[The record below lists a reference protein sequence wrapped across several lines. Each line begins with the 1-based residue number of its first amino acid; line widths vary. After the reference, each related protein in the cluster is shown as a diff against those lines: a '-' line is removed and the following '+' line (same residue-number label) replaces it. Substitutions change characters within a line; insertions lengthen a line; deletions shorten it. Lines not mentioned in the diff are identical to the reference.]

1 LHRQLTPCRIENPI
15 CRLQAALLRRLA
27 RGIDG
32 RFLPVDARNIDAPR
46 MRIAP
51 VIFVIHAAA
60 AASISTTMH
69 LLALVAAATVRRTNA
84 LSAPNLRPRT
94 VQHLRPR
101 TVRLDDAWSVTVY
114 ERDDIAANVEAW
126 MATDDNVVD
135 PFGGVAWPGAVI
147 AARKLRDHGVAGKVV
162 CCLGCGTGVE
172 VLAAA
177 SLNASRVIALDY
189 SHEALALCDAG
200 AENYTCVETRNFD
213 VRRDTL
219 PACDVLVAADVFYS
233 KDLSIACGRACGAAL
248 RTKKRPVLIST
259 DSQRYAGHTDAFL
272 EALDVDFARFERT
285 TLPDFVGSGLL
296 VEGDQTYDAH
306 IDVLMLD
313 FAGADDEVFTTARV
327 LPGGCV
333 GLWSHHK
340 ARIGGGKVEALLA
353 AFGRGDGLVRLAKK
367 PDGSIVAAYRER
379 RTCERMDVITLP
391 CPPRPP
397 GVPLGVKHGAW
408 GGYRAAI
415 AEAQRRGAD
424 AALLTDEDGCIV
436 DGDRALPVILGAD
449 GILRHPGPA
458 DGAVASATLAAVLKE
473 APPCEV
479 REERLSMEM
488 ILNAREVV
496 LLGSGVGCVAVK
508 SVDGVAL
515 DNTSGDELVSTFS
528 EALDAAHT
536 SDALRP
542 RIEHPMLRR
551 LKIGEEVGHIR
562 RLASKPS
569 AFYVRSLLSPRDCEA
584 IQAMAHAANMT
595 QARTYG
601 GGTTARTK
609 CEVSWI
615 SPPPALTYDVSSMFF
630 SPEALERPGG
640 GCDAPVWR
648 KYRVDGVTRG
658 AYGHHTPAARE
669 TPQRL
674 KFDFHR
680 RRPPG
685 AAVRRGGW
693 VFDAPRRERA
703 RVDRALLP
711 EWRR

>member
-1 LHRQLTPCRIENPI
+1 
-15 CRLQAALLRRLA
+15 
-27 RGIDG
+27 
-32 RFLPVDARNIDAPR
+32 
-46 MRIAP
+46 
-51 VIFVIHAAA
+51 
-60 AASISTTMH
+60 
-69 LLALVAAATVRRTNA
+69 
-84 LSAPNLRPRT
+84 
-94 VQHLRPR
+94 
-101 TVRLDDAWSVTVY
+101 
-114 ERDDIAANVEAW
+114 
-126 MATDDNVVD
+126 
-135 PFGGVAWPGAVI
+135 
-147 AARKLRDHGVAGKVV
+147 
-162 CCLGCGTGVE
+162 
-172 VLAAA
+172 
-177 SLNASRVIALDY
+177 
-189 SHEALALCDAG
+189 
-200 AENYTCVETRNFD
+200 
-213 VRRDTL
+213 
-219 PACDVLVAADVFYS
+219 
-233 KDLSIACGRACGAAL
+233 
-248 RTKKRPVLIST
+248 
-259 DSQRYAGHTDAFL
+259 
-272 EALDVDFARFERT
+272 
-285 TLPDFVGSGLL
+285 
-296 VEGDQTYDAH
+296 
-306 IDVLMLD
+306 
-313 FAGADDEVFTTARV
+313 
-327 LPGGCV
+327 
-333 GLWSHHK
+333 
-340 ARIGGGKVEALLA
+340 
-353 AFGRGDGLVRLAKK
+353 
-367 PDGSIVAAYRER
+367 
-379 RTCERMDVITLP
+379 MDVITLP

-424 AALLTDEDGCIV
+424 AALLIDEDGCIV

-515 DNTSGDELVSTFS
+515 DTPPETSSCRRFN

-569 AFYVRSLLSPRDCEA
+569 AFYVRSLLSERDCDA
-584 IQAMAHAANMT
+584 IKAMAHAANMT

-669 TPQRL
+669 TPPRL

-693 VFDAPRRERA
+693 IFDAPRRERA

>member
-1 LHRQLTPCRIENPI
+1 M
-15 CRLQAALLRRLA
+15 RRLA

-94 VQHLRPR
+94 VQ
-101 TVRLDDAWSVTVY
+101 LDTDWHATIY
-114 ERDDIAANVEAW
+114 ERDDIAASVEAW

-135 PFGGVAWPGAVI
+135 PFGGVAWPGAII
-147 AARKLRDHGVAGKVV
+147 AAQRLRDHGVENKTV

-189 SHEALALCDAG
+189 AKDALELCEKG
-200 AENYTCVETRNFD
+200 AENYTCVETCHFD
-213 VRRDTL
+213 VRRDTI

-259 DSQRYAGHTDAFL
+259 DSQRYAGHTAAFL
-272 EALDVDFARFERT
+272 EALDVKFARFERT

-340 ARIGGGKVEALLA
+340 ARIGGGDVEALLA
-353 AFGRGDGLVRLAKK
+353 AFGRSDGLVRLAKK
-367 PDGSIVAAYRER
+367 SDGSIVAAYRER

-415 AEAQRRGAD
+415 GEAQRRGAD
-424 AALLTDEDGCIV
+424 AALLTDEDGSIV

-449 GILRHPGPA
+449 GIIRHPGPA

-515 DNTSGDELVSTFS
+515 DNTSGDELVSTFAA
-528 EALDAAHT
+528 ALDDAHR

-542 RIEHPMLRR
+542 SIEHPFLRR
-551 LKIGEEVGHIR
+551 LAVGEEVGHIR

-569 AFYVRSLLSPRDCEA
+569 AFYVRSLLSERDCDA
-584 IQAMAHAANMT
+584 IKAMAHTANMT

-615 SPPPALTYDVSSMFF
+615 SPPPALTADVAGMFF

-669 TPQRL
+669 TPPRL

-693 VFDAPRRERA
+693 IFDAPRRERA